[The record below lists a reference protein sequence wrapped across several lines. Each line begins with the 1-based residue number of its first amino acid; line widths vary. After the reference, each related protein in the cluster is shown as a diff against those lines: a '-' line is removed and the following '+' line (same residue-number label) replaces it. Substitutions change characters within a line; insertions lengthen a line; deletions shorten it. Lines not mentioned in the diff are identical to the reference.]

1 MVNWRRIRAYN
12 DVNRR
17 MGYSAL
23 DIRTPGEVSDED

>member
-12 DVNRR
+12 EMTRR

-23 DIRTPGEVSDED
+23 DIRTPGEVNDED